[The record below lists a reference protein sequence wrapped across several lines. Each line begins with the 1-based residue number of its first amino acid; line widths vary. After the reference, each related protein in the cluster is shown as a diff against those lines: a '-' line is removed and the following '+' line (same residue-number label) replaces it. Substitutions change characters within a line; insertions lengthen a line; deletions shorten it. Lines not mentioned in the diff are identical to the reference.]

1 MNSNRFGGTPLSNKK
16 HALCF
21 VNESKTADFYSKTWN
36 DMSVE
41 EKAKLAKQLNLN
53 VPESLLRT
61 SFDDLYDDKAFEI
74 AWNIVNA
81 KLDESQV
88 SNLDLSAKLF
98 ANTHNIDEGVISW
111 VVGALVARKLWQK
124 LTKSFKNKILK
135 AAGVPEGKLNTYNG
149 LSIDKLPIMYKD
161 AVNQVLRKHGV
172 KVDESADDMSIA
184 EFAQATQDA
193 QNDVKQELLH
203 NAEPVIQ
210 EVESIDVASIP
221 QEEDS
226 LPVELIRVIREKV
239 GSNAYFAKNAS
250 GYSMQQQI
258 QNIAGMQFE
267 ETLRLGDMKVIASL
281 YWQLSY
287 EQRVKLLQLFDA
299 EEVVMESYD
308 DNLAAIIDAAKH
320 MQLDQMTLMALT
332 IQYGYDIASSI
343 NSKDAGSIAK
353 AYAKLSK
360 SQRQMLHDSLNI
372 KFVMESDNLNAD
384 GSKSVIQKKPNGKWG
399 ILGKDRKTF
408 WDADYDSEDGAKQA
422 LAAYHAG
429 SVDEAAN
436 VMQEFDKWFNKADSK
451 SYQEQFAKGDI
462 WFRPKKF
469 DALYHIKKEDW
480 PFVKD
485 MWTIYSKDT
494 YSSPMK
500 SKDGMPYQND
510 KMTTVEQVLSFVLH
524 AFADRFG
531 FAIDEALS
539 EDGKTSFSAA
549 GVAYPTSS
557 IKAILCWLCYDMCQ
571 STYQDFTQAS
581 VLFVNFKTPFDFKQL
596 NVASVVALDGTPKL
610 DDMLLP
616 TIVSTPFASGF
627 VAQLIDSTGSAT
639 LVFALDGEWCIV
651 KNPDVISDFFAKAHE
666 FATIYKASANLPNM
680 LPLLKRQPSNEV
692 GIANLYQICKRTDS
706 ANNSSTSLVHVK
718 QQIELQASP
727 SIAKQAITSPST
739 KEFLS
744 SIKTL
749 QVVPDTQ
756 LLLVNVNNK
765 ELVYLNVQKRWY
777 KLSNAQ
783 EVDKLFANIEDVDLP
798 KESVESLSQSD
809 INNILGMW
817 QIANPLAKIASVRTK
832 AAKLEVIDADKDK
845 LVVLDIKPNIDV
857 PAMLQHVDSSVVL
870 SFMYE
875 DKLYQMTVY
884 NEADIKNNFAY
895 ADVLCQSFQI

>member
-149 LSIDKLPIMYKD
+149 LPIDKLPIMYKD

-184 EFAQATQDA
+184 DFAQATQDA
-193 QNDVKQELLH
+193 QNDVKQALLH

-221 QEEDS
+221 QEELEYS

-239 GSNAYFAKNAS
+239 GSNAYFVKNAS

-281 YWQLSY
+281 YWQLTY

-308 DNLAAIIDAAKH
+308 DNLAAIIDATKH

-384 GSKSVIQKKPNGKWG
+384 GTKSVIQKKPNGKWG

-408 WDADYDSEDGAKQA
+408 WDADYDSEDDAKQA

-436 VMQEFDKWFNKADSK
+436 VMQEFDKWFNKVDSK
-451 SYQEQFAKGDI
+451 SYQEQ
-462 WFRPKKF
+462 
-469 DALYHIKKEDW
+469 
-480 PFVKD
+480 
-485 MWTIYSKDT
+485 
-494 YSSPMK
+494 
-500 SKDGMPYQND
+500 
-510 KMTTVEQVLSFVLH
+510 
-524 AFADRFG
+524 FADRFG

-627 VAQLIDSTGSAT
+627 VAQLIDSTGSVT

-651 KNPDVISDFFAKAHE
+651 KNPDVISDFFAKAE
-666 FATIYKASANLPNM
+666 SFDVIYKASANLPNM

-692 GIANLYQICKRTDS
+692 GLANLYQICKRADS

-783 EVDKLFANIEDVDLP
+783 EIDKLFANIEDVDLP

-832 AAKLEVIDADKDK
+832 AAKLEVIDADKNK

-857 PAMLQHVDSSVVL
+857 PTMLQHVDSSFVL

-884 NEADIKNNFAY
+884 NEDDIKNNFAY

>member
-149 LSIDKLPIMYKD
+149 LPIDKLPIMYKD

-184 EFAQATQDA
+184 EFAQATQDV
-193 QNDVKQELLH
+193 QNEVKQELLH

-221 QEEDS
+221 QEELEYS

-239 GSNAYFAKNAS
+239 GSNAYFVKNAS
-250 GYSMQQQI
+250 GCSMQQQI

-267 ETLRLGDMKVIASL
+267 ETLRLGDMKVIAAL

-353 AYAKLSK
+353 TYAKLSK

-384 GSKSVIQKKPNGKWG
+384 GTKSVIQKKPNGKWG

-408 WDADYDSEDGAKQA
+408 WDADYDSEDDAKQA

-429 SVDEAAN
+429 SVDE
-436 VMQEFDKWFNKADSK
+436 S
-451 SYQEQFAKGDI
+451 
-462 WFRPKKF
+462 
-469 DALYHIKKEDW
+469 
-480 PFVKD
+480 
-485 MWTIYSKDT
+485 
-494 YSSPMK
+494 
-500 SKDGMPYQND
+500 
-510 KMTTVEQVLSFVLH
+510 
-524 AFADRFG
+524 
-531 FAIDEALS
+531 LS
-539 EDGKTSFSAA
+539 EDGKTAFSAA

-651 KNPDVISDFFAKAHE
+651 KNPDVISDFFAKAE
-666 FATIYKASANLPNM
+666 SFDVIYKASANLPNM

-692 GIANLYQICKRTDS
+692 GIANLYQICKRADS

-727 SIAKQAITSPST
+727 SIAKQAITSPSA

-749 QVVPDTQ
+749 PVVPDTQ

-783 EVDKLFANIEDVDLP
+783 EIDKLFANIEDVDLP

-832 AAKLEVIDADKDK
+832 AVKLEVIDADKDK

-857 PAMLQHVDSSVVL
+857 PAMLQHVDSSFVL

-895 ADVLCQSFQI
+895 VDVLCQSFQI

>member
-98 ANTHNIDEGVISW
+98 AETHNFDEGVISW

-149 LSIDKLPIMYKD
+149 LPIDKLPIMYKD

-172 KVDESADDMSIA
+172 KVDESEDGMSIA

-193 QNDVKQELLH
+193 QNEVKQELLH

-221 QEEDS
+221 QEELEYS
-226 LPVELIRVIREKV
+226 LPVELIRIIRKKV
-239 GSNAYFAKNAS
+239 GSNAYFVKNAS

-281 YWQLSY
+281 YWQLTY

-384 GSKSVIQKKPNGKWG
+384 GAKSVIQKKPNGKWG

-408 WDADYDSEDGAKQA
+408 WDADYDSEDDAKQA

-429 SVDEAAN
+429 SVDE
-436 VMQEFDKWFNKADSK
+436 S
-451 SYQEQFAKGDI
+451 
-462 WFRPKKF
+462 
-469 DALYHIKKEDW
+469 
-480 PFVKD
+480 
-485 MWTIYSKDT
+485 
-494 YSSPMK
+494 
-500 SKDGMPYQND
+500 
-510 KMTTVEQVLSFVLH
+510 
-524 AFADRFG
+524 
-531 FAIDEALS
+531 LS

-680 LPLLKRQPSNEV
+680 LPLLKRQSSNEV
-692 GIANLYQICKRTDS
+692 GLANLYQICKRADS

-783 EVDKLFANIEDVDLP
+783 EIDKLFANIEDVDLP

-857 PAMLQHVDSSVVL
+857 PAMLQHVDSSFVL

-884 NEADIKNNFAY
+884 NEDDIKNNFAY

>member
-16 HALCF
+16 HALCV

-74 AWNIVNA
+74 AWHIVNA

-149 LSIDKLPIMYKD
+149 LPIDKLPIMYKD

-172 KVDESADDMSIA
+172 KVDESEDDMSIA

-193 QNDVKQELLH
+193 QNEVKQELLH

-221 QEEDS
+221 QEELEYS

-239 GSNAYFAKNAS
+239 GSNAYFVKNAS

-299 EEVVMESYD
+299 EEVVIESYD

-320 MQLDQMTLMALT
+320 LQLDQMSLMALT

-408 WDADYDSEDGAKQA
+408 WDADYDSEDDAKQA

-429 SVDEAAN
+429 SVDE
-436 VMQEFDKWFNKADSK
+436 S
-451 SYQEQFAKGDI
+451 
-462 WFRPKKF
+462 
-469 DALYHIKKEDW
+469 
-480 PFVKD
+480 
-485 MWTIYSKDT
+485 
-494 YSSPMK
+494 
-500 SKDGMPYQND
+500 
-510 KMTTVEQVLSFVLH
+510 
-524 AFADRFG
+524 
-531 FAIDEALS
+531 LS

-581 VLFVNFKTPFDFKQL
+581 VLFVNFKTAFDFKQL

-616 TIVSTPFASGF
+616 TIVSTPFTSGF

-692 GIANLYQICKRTDS
+692 GIANLYQICKRADS

-783 EVDKLFANIEDVDLP
+783 EIDKLFANIEDVDLP

-832 AAKLEVIDADKDK
+832 AVKLEVIDADKDK

-857 PAMLQHVDSSVVL
+857 PAMLQHVDSSFVL

-895 ADVLCQSFQI
+895 VDVLCQSFQI

>member
-149 LSIDKLPIMYKD
+149 LPIDKLPIMYKD

-172 KVDESADDMSIA
+172 KVDESEDGMSIA

-193 QNDVKQELLH
+193 QNEVKQELLH
-203 NAEPVIQ
+203 NVEPVIQ

-221 QEEDS
+221 QEELEYS

-239 GSNAYFAKNAS
+239 GNNAYFVKNAS

-281 YWQLSY
+281 YWQLTY

-308 DNLAAIIDAAKH
+308 DNLAAIIDATKH

-343 NSKDAGSIAK
+343 NSKDVGSIVK

-408 WDADYDSEDGAKQA
+408 WDVDYDSEDDAKQA

-429 SVDEAAN
+429 SVDE
-436 VMQEFDKWFNKADSK
+436 S
-451 SYQEQFAKGDI
+451 
-462 WFRPKKF
+462 
-469 DALYHIKKEDW
+469 
-480 PFVKD
+480 
-485 MWTIYSKDT
+485 
-494 YSSPMK
+494 
-500 SKDGMPYQND
+500 
-510 KMTTVEQVLSFVLH
+510 
-524 AFADRFG
+524 
-531 FAIDEALS
+531 LS
-539 EDGKTSFSAA
+539 EDVKTSFSAA

-651 KNPDVISDFFAKAHE
+651 KNPDVISDFFAKAE
-666 FATIYKASANLPNM
+666 SFDVIYKASANLPNM

-692 GIANLYQICKRTDS
+692 GLANLYQICKRADS

-727 SIAKQAITSPST
+727 SIAKQAITSPSI

-783 EVDKLFANIEDVDLP
+783 EIDKLFANIEDVDLP

-857 PAMLQHVDSSVVL
+857 PAMLQHVDSSFVL

-884 NEADIKNNFAY
+884 NEDDIKNNFAY

>member
-149 LSIDKLPIMYKD
+149 LPIDKLPIMYKD

-184 EFAQATQDA
+184 DFAQATQDA

-221 QEEDS
+221 QEELEYS

-239 GSNAYFAKNAS
+239 GSNAYFVKNAS

-281 YWQLSY
+281 YWQLTY

-308 DNLAAIIDAAKH
+308 DNLAAIIDATKH

-384 GSKSVIQKKPNGKWG
+384 GTKSVIQKKPNGKWG

-408 WDADYDSEDGAKQA
+408 WDADYDSEDDAKQA

-436 VMQEFDKWFNKADSK
+436 VMQEFDKWFNKVDSK
-451 SYQEQFAKGDI
+451 SYQEQ
-462 WFRPKKF
+462 
-469 DALYHIKKEDW
+469 
-480 PFVKD
+480 
-485 MWTIYSKDT
+485 
-494 YSSPMK
+494 
-500 SKDGMPYQND
+500 
-510 KMTTVEQVLSFVLH
+510 
-524 AFADRFG
+524 FADRFG

-627 VAQLIDSTGSAT
+627 VAQLIDSTGSVT

-651 KNPDVISDFFAKAHE
+651 KKPDVISDFFAKAE
-666 FATIYKASANLPNM
+666 SFDVIYKASANLPNM

-692 GIANLYQICKRTDS
+692 GLANLYQICKRADS

-783 EVDKLFANIEDVDLP
+783 EIDKLFANIEDVDLP

-832 AAKLEVIDADKDK
+832 AAKLEVIDADKNK

-857 PAMLQHVDSSVVL
+857 PTMLQHVDSSFVL

-884 NEADIKNNFAY
+884 NEDDIKNNFAY

>member
-149 LSIDKLPIMYKD
+149 LPIDKLPIMYKD

-172 KVDESADDMSIA
+172 KVDESEDNMSIA

-193 QNDVKQELLH
+193 QNEVKQELLH

-210 EVESIDVASIP
+210 EVESVDVASIP
-221 QEEDS
+221 QEELEYS

-239 GSNAYFAKNAS
+239 GSNGYFVKNAS
-250 GYSMQQQI
+250 GCSMQQQI

-267 ETLRLGDMKVIASL
+267 EALRLGDMKVIASL
-281 YWQLSY
+281 YWQLPC
-287 EQRVKLLQLFDA
+287 EQRTKLLQLFDA
-299 EEVVMESYD
+299 PEVVMESYD
-308 DNLAAIIDAAKH
+308 DNLAAIVEASKH
-320 MQLDQMTLMALT
+320 LQLDQMTLMALT

-343 NSKDAGSIAK
+343 NSKDVGSIAK

-408 WDADYDSEDGAKQA
+408 WDADYDSEDDAKQA

-429 SVDEAAN
+429 SVDE
-436 VMQEFDKWFNKADSK
+436 S
-451 SYQEQFAKGDI
+451 
-462 WFRPKKF
+462 
-469 DALYHIKKEDW
+469 
-480 PFVKD
+480 
-485 MWTIYSKDT
+485 
-494 YSSPMK
+494 
-500 SKDGMPYQND
+500 
-510 KMTTVEQVLSFVLH
+510 
-524 AFADRFG
+524 
-531 FAIDEALS
+531 LS
-539 EDGKTSFSAA
+539 EDDKTAFSAA

-666 FATIYKASANLPNM
+666 LATIYKASANLPNM

-692 GIANLYQICKRTDS
+692 GIANLYQICKRADS

-756 LLLVNVNNK
+756 LLFVNVNNK

-783 EVDKLFANIEDVDLP
+783 EIDKLFANIEDVDLP

-884 NEADIKNNFAY
+884 NESDIKNNFAY

>member
-149 LSIDKLPIMYKD
+149 LPIDKLPIMYKD

-193 QNDVKQELLH
+193 QNEVKQELLH

-210 EVESIDVASIP
+210 EVEPIDVASIP
-221 QEEDS
+221 QEELEYS
-226 LPVELIRVIREKV
+226 LPVELIRIIRKKV
-239 GSNAYFAKNAS
+239 GSNAYFVKNAS

-267 ETLRLGDMKVIASL
+267 ETLRLGDMQVIASL

-287 EQRVKLLQLFDA
+287 AQRIKLLQLFDA

-343 NSKDAGSIAK
+343 NSKDVGSIAK

-408 WDADYDSEDGAKQA
+408 WDADYDSEDDAKQA

-429 SVDEAAN
+429 SVDE
-436 VMQEFDKWFNKADSK
+436 S
-451 SYQEQFAKGDI
+451 
-462 WFRPKKF
+462 
-469 DALYHIKKEDW
+469 
-480 PFVKD
+480 
-485 MWTIYSKDT
+485 
-494 YSSPMK
+494 
-500 SKDGMPYQND
+500 
-510 KMTTVEQVLSFVLH
+510 
-524 AFADRFG
+524 
-531 FAIDEALS
+531 LS
-539 EDGKTSFSAA
+539 EDGKTAFSAA

-557 IKAILCWLCYDMCQ
+557 IKAILCWLCYDTCQ

-692 GIANLYQICKRTDS
+692 GLANLYQICKRADS

-727 SIAKQAITSPST
+727 SIAKQAITSPSA

-783 EVDKLFANIEDVDLP
+783 EIDKLFANIEDVDLP
-798 KESVESLSQSD
+798 KESAESLSQSD
-809 INNILGMW
+809 INSILGMW

-857 PAMLQHVDSSVVL
+857 PAMLQQVDSSFVL

-895 ADVLCQSFQI
+895 VDVLCQAFQI

>member
-1 MNSNRFGGTPLSNKK
+1 MHSNRFGGTPLSNKK

-149 LSIDKLPIMYKD
+149 LPIDKLPIMYKD

-172 KVDESADDMSIA
+172 KVDESEDDMSIA

-193 QNDVKQELLH
+193 QNEVKQELLH

-221 QEEDS
+221 QEELEYS
-226 LPVELIRVIREKV
+226 LPVELIRIIRKKV
-239 GSNAYFAKNAS
+239 GSNAYFVKNAS

-343 NSKDAGSIAK
+343 NSKDAGLIAK

-408 WDADYDSEDGAKQA
+408 WDADYDSEDDAKQA

-451 SYQEQFAKGDI
+451 SYQEQFA
-462 WFRPKKF
+462 
-469 DALYHIKKEDW
+469 
-480 PFVKD
+480 
-485 MWTIYSKDT
+485 
-494 YSSPMK
+494 
-500 SKDGMPYQND
+500 
-510 KMTTVEQVLSFVLH
+510 
-524 AFADRFG
+524 DRFG

-539 EDGKTSFSAA
+539 EDGKASFSAA

-581 VLFVNFKTPFDFKQL
+581 VLFVNFKTAFDFKQL

-692 GIANLYQICKRTDS
+692 GIANLYQICKRADS

-783 EVDKLFANIEDVDLP
+783 EIDKLFANIEDIDLP

-857 PAMLQHVDSSVVL
+857 PAMLQHVDSSFVL

-895 ADVLCQSFQI
+895 VDVLCQSFQI

>member
-135 AAGVPEGKLNTYNG
+135 AAGVPEDKLNTYNG
-149 LSIDKLPIMYKD
+149 LPIDKLPIMYKD

-193 QNDVKQELLH
+193 QNEVKQELLH
-203 NAEPVIQ
+203 NVEPVIQ

-221 QEEDS
+221 QKELEYS

-239 GSNAYFAKNAS
+239 GSNAYFVKNAS

-308 DNLAAIIDAAKH
+308 DNLAAIIEVAKH
-320 MQLDQMTLMALT
+320 LQLDQMSLMALT

-343 NSKDAGSIAK
+343 NSKDVGSIAK

-408 WDADYDSEDGAKQA
+408 WDADYDSEDDAKQA

-429 SVDEAAN
+429 SVDE
-436 VMQEFDKWFNKADSK
+436 S
-451 SYQEQFAKGDI
+451 
-462 WFRPKKF
+462 
-469 DALYHIKKEDW
+469 
-480 PFVKD
+480 
-485 MWTIYSKDT
+485 
-494 YSSPMK
+494 
-500 SKDGMPYQND
+500 
-510 KMTTVEQVLSFVLH
+510 
-524 AFADRFG
+524 
-531 FAIDEALS
+531 LS
-539 EDGKTSFSAA
+539 EDGKTAFSAA

-557 IKAILCWLCYDMCQ
+557 IKAILCWLCYDTCQ

-666 FATIYKASANLPNM
+666 FATIYKASANLPNA

-692 GIANLYQICKRTDS
+692 GLANLYQICKRADS

-727 SIAKQAITSPST
+727 SITKQAITSPST

-749 QVVPDTQ
+749 QAVPDTQ

-783 EVDKLFANIEDVDLP
+783 EIDKLFANIEDVDLP
-798 KESVESLSQSD
+798 KESAESLSQSD
-809 INNILGMW
+809 INSILGMW

-832 AAKLEVIDADKDK
+832 AAKLEVIDADKNK

-857 PAMLQHVDSSVVL
+857 PAMLQHVDSSFVL

-895 ADVLCQSFQI
+895 VDVLCQSFQI

>member
-149 LSIDKLPIMYKD
+149 LPIDKLPIMYKD
-161 AVNQVLRKHGV
+161 AVNQVLHKHGV

-193 QNDVKQELLH
+193 QNEVKQELLH

-221 QEEDS
+221 QEELEYS

-239 GSNAYFAKNAS
+239 GSNAYFVKNAS

-267 ETLRLGDMKVIASL
+267 EALRLGNMKVIASL
-281 YWQLSY
+281 YWQLPY

-320 MQLDQMTLMALT
+320 MQLDQMSLMALT

-384 GSKSVIQKKPNGKWG
+384 GSKSVIQKKSNGKWG

-408 WDADYDSEDGAKQA
+408 WDADYDSEDDAKQA

-429 SVDEAAN
+429 SVDDAAN

-451 SYQEQFAKGDI
+451 SYQEQFA
-462 WFRPKKF
+462 
-469 DALYHIKKEDW
+469 
-480 PFVKD
+480 
-485 MWTIYSKDT
+485 
-494 YSSPMK
+494 
-500 SKDGMPYQND
+500 
-510 KMTTVEQVLSFVLH
+510 
-524 AFADRFG
+524 DRFG
-531 FAIDEALS
+531 FAINEALS

-692 GIANLYQICKRTDS
+692 GIANLYQICKRADS

-783 EVDKLFANIEDVDLP
+783 EIDKLFANIEDVDLP

-832 AAKLEVIDADKDK
+832 AVKLEVIDADKDK

-857 PAMLQHVDSSVVL
+857 PAMLQHVDSSFVL

-895 ADVLCQSFQI
+895 VDVLCQSFQI

>member
-149 LSIDKLPIMYKD
+149 LPIDKLPIMYKD

-184 EFAQATQDA
+184 DFAQATQDA
-193 QNDVKQELLH
+193 QNDVKQALLH

-221 QEEDS
+221 QEELEYS

-239 GSNAYFAKNAS
+239 GSNAYFVKNAS

-281 YWQLSY
+281 YWQLTY

-308 DNLAAIIDAAKH
+308 DNLAAIIDATKH

-384 GSKSVIQKKPNGKWG
+384 GTKSVIQKKPNGKWG

-408 WDADYDSEDGAKQA
+408 WDADYDSEDDAKQA

-436 VMQEFDKWFNKADSK
+436 VMQEFDKWFNKVDSK
-451 SYQEQFAKGDI
+451 SYQEQ
-462 WFRPKKF
+462 
-469 DALYHIKKEDW
+469 
-480 PFVKD
+480 
-485 MWTIYSKDT
+485 
-494 YSSPMK
+494 
-500 SKDGMPYQND
+500 
-510 KMTTVEQVLSFVLH
+510 
-524 AFADRFG
+524 FADRFG

-627 VAQLIDSTGSAT
+627 VAQLIDSTGSVT

-651 KNPDVISDFFAKAHE
+651 KKPDVISDFFAKAE
-666 FATIYKASANLPNM
+666 SFDVIYKASANLPNM

-692 GIANLYQICKRTDS
+692 GLANLYQICKRADS

-783 EVDKLFANIEDVDLP
+783 EIDKLFANIEDVDLP

-832 AAKLEVIDADKDK
+832 AAKLEVIDADKNK

-857 PAMLQHVDSSVVL
+857 PTMLQHVDSSFVL

-884 NEADIKNNFAY
+884 NEDDIKNNFAY

>member
-149 LSIDKLPIMYKD
+149 LPIDKLPIMYKD

-193 QNDVKQELLH
+193 QNEVKQELLH

-221 QEEDS
+221 QEELEYS
-226 LPVELIRVIREKV
+226 LPVELIRIIREKV
-239 GSNAYFAKNAS
+239 GSNAYFVKNAS
-250 GYSMQQQI
+250 GCSMQQQI

-281 YWQLSY
+281 YWQLTY

-320 MQLDQMTLMALT
+320 LQLDQMSLMALT

-343 NSKDAGSIAK
+343 NSKDVGSIAK

-408 WDADYDSEDGAKQA
+408 WDADYDSEDDAKQA

-429 SVDEAAN
+429 SVDE
-436 VMQEFDKWFNKADSK
+436 S
-451 SYQEQFAKGDI
+451 
-462 WFRPKKF
+462 
-469 DALYHIKKEDW
+469 
-480 PFVKD
+480 
-485 MWTIYSKDT
+485 
-494 YSSPMK
+494 
-500 SKDGMPYQND
+500 
-510 KMTTVEQVLSFVLH
+510 
-524 AFADRFG
+524 
-531 FAIDEALS
+531 LS
-539 EDGKTSFSAA
+539 EDGKTAFSAA

-616 TIVSTPFASGF
+616 TIVSTQFASGF

-666 FATIYKASANLPNM
+666 FATIYKASANLPNA

-692 GIANLYQICKRTDS
+692 GLANLYQICKRADS

-727 SIAKQAITSPST
+727 SITKQAITSPST

-749 QVVPDTQ
+749 QAVPDTQ

-783 EVDKLFANIEDVDLP
+783 EIDKLFANIEDVDLP

-857 PAMLQHVDSSVVL
+857 PAMLQHVDSSFVL

-884 NEADIKNNFAY
+884 NEDDIKNNFAY

>member
-149 LSIDKLPIMYKD
+149 LPIDKLPIMYKD

-172 KVDESADDMSIA
+172 KVDESEDDMSIA

-193 QNDVKQELLH
+193 QNEVKQELLH

-221 QEEDS
+221 QEELEYS
-226 LPVELIRVIREKV
+226 LPVELIRIIRKKV
-239 GSNAYFAKNAS
+239 GSNAYFVKNAS

-308 DNLAAIIDAAKH
+308 DNLAAIIEVAKH
-320 MQLDQMTLMALT
+320 LQLDQMSLMALT

-408 WDADYDSEDGAKQA
+408 WDADYDSEDDAKQA

-451 SYQEQFAKGDI
+451 SYQEQ
-462 WFRPKKF
+462 
-469 DALYHIKKEDW
+469 
-480 PFVKD
+480 
-485 MWTIYSKDT
+485 
-494 YSSPMK
+494 
-500 SKDGMPYQND
+500 
-510 KMTTVEQVLSFVLH
+510 
-524 AFADRFG
+524 FADRFG

-581 VLFVNFKTPFDFKQL
+581 VLFVNLKTPFDFKQL

-692 GIANLYQICKRTDS
+692 GIANLYQICKRADS

-783 EVDKLFANIEDVDLP
+783 EIDKLFANIEDVDLP
-798 KESVESLSQSD
+798 KESAESLSQSD
-809 INNILGMW
+809 INSILGMW

-832 AAKLEVIDADKDK
+832 AVKLEVIDADKDK

-857 PAMLQHVDSSVVL
+857 PAMLQHVDSSFVL

-895 ADVLCQSFQI
+895 VDVLCQSFQI

>member
-149 LSIDKLPIMYKD
+149 LPIDKLPIMYKD

-172 KVDESADDMSIA
+172 KVDESEDDMSIA

-193 QNDVKQELLH
+193 QNEVKQELLH
-203 NAEPVIQ
+203 NAEPVMQ

-221 QEEDS
+221 QEELEYS
-226 LPVELIRVIREKV
+226 LPVELIRIIRKKV
-239 GSNAYFAKNAS
+239 GSNAYFVKNAS

-308 DNLAAIIDAAKH
+308 DNLAAIIEVAKH
-320 MQLDQMTLMALT
+320 LQLDQMSLMALT

-408 WDADYDSEDGAKQA
+408 WDADYDSEDDAKQA

-451 SYQEQFAKGDI
+451 SYQEQ
-462 WFRPKKF
+462 
-469 DALYHIKKEDW
+469 
-480 PFVKD
+480 
-485 MWTIYSKDT
+485 
-494 YSSPMK
+494 
-500 SKDGMPYQND
+500 
-510 KMTTVEQVLSFVLH
+510 
-524 AFADRFG
+524 FADRFG

-651 KNPDVISDFFAKAHE
+651 KNPDVISDFFAKAE
-666 FATIYKASANLPNM
+666 SFDVIYKASANLPNM

-692 GIANLYQICKRTDS
+692 GIANLYQICKRADS

-783 EVDKLFANIEDVDLP
+783 EIDKLFANIEDVDLP

-857 PAMLQHVDSSVVL
+857 PAMLQHVDSSFVL

-895 ADVLCQSFQI
+895 VDVLCQSFQI

>member
-149 LSIDKLPIMYKD
+149 LPIDKLPIMYKD

-172 KVDESADDMSIA
+172 KVDESEDDMSIA

-193 QNDVKQELLH
+193 QNEVKQELLH
-203 NAEPVIQ
+203 NVEPVIQ

-221 QEEDS
+221 QEELEYS

-239 GSNAYFAKNAS
+239 GSNAYFVKNAS
-250 GYSMQQQI
+250 GYSMQRQI

-281 YWQLSY
+281 YWQLTY

-408 WDADYDSEDGAKQA
+408 WDADYDSEDDAKQA

-429 SVDEAAN
+429 SVDE
-436 VMQEFDKWFNKADSK
+436 S
-451 SYQEQFAKGDI
+451 
-462 WFRPKKF
+462 
-469 DALYHIKKEDW
+469 
-480 PFVKD
+480 
-485 MWTIYSKDT
+485 
-494 YSSPMK
+494 
-500 SKDGMPYQND
+500 
-510 KMTTVEQVLSFVLH
+510 
-524 AFADRFG
+524 
-531 FAIDEALS
+531 LS

-692 GIANLYQICKRTDS
+692 GLANLYQICKRADS

-783 EVDKLFANIEDVDLP
+783 EIDKLFANIEDVDLP
-798 KESVESLSQSD
+798 KESAESLSQSD
-809 INNILGMW
+809 INSILGMW

-857 PAMLQHVDSSVVL
+857 PAMLQHVDSSFVL

-895 ADVLCQSFQI
+895 VDVLCQSFQI

>member
-149 LSIDKLPIMYKD
+149 LTIDKLPIMYKD

-184 EFAQATQDA
+184 EFAQATQDV
-193 QNDVKQELLH
+193 QNEVKQELLH

-221 QEEDS
+221 QEELEYS

-239 GSNAYFAKNAS
+239 GSNAYFVKNAS

-281 YWQLSY
+281 YWQLTY

-308 DNLAAIIDAAKH
+308 DNLAAIIEVAKH
-320 MQLDQMTLMALT
+320 LQLDQMSLMALT

-384 GSKSVIQKKPNGKWG
+384 GTKSVIQKKPNGKWG

-408 WDADYDSEDGAKQA
+408 WDADYDSEDDAKQA

-429 SVDEAAN
+429 SVDE
-436 VMQEFDKWFNKADSK
+436 S
-451 SYQEQFAKGDI
+451 
-462 WFRPKKF
+462 
-469 DALYHIKKEDW
+469 
-480 PFVKD
+480 
-485 MWTIYSKDT
+485 
-494 YSSPMK
+494 
-500 SKDGMPYQND
+500 
-510 KMTTVEQVLSFVLH
+510 
-524 AFADRFG
+524 
-531 FAIDEALS
+531 LS
-539 EDGKTSFSAA
+539 EDGKTAFSAA

-651 KNPDVISDFFAKAHE
+651 KNPDVISDFFAKAE
-666 FATIYKASANLPNM
+666 SFDVIYKASANLPNM

-692 GIANLYQICKRTDS
+692 GIANLCQICKRADS

-727 SIAKQAITSPST
+727 SIAKQAITSPSA

-749 QVVPDTQ
+749 PVVPDTQ

-783 EVDKLFANIEDVDLP
+783 EIDKLFANIEDVDLP

-832 AAKLEVIDADKDK
+832 AVKLEVIDADKDK

-857 PAMLQHVDSSVVL
+857 PAMLQHVDSSFVL

-895 ADVLCQSFQI
+895 VDVLCQSFQI

>member
-88 SNLDLSAKLF
+88 SNLELSAKLF

-149 LSIDKLPIMYKD
+149 LPIDKLPIMYKD

-172 KVDESADDMSIA
+172 KVDESEDDMSIA

-193 QNDVKQELLH
+193 QNEVKQELLH

-221 QEEDS
+221 QEELEYS
-226 LPVELIRVIREKV
+226 LPVELIRIIRKKV
-239 GSNAYFAKNAS
+239 GSNAYFVKNAS

-258 QNIAGMQFE
+258 QHIAGMQFE
-267 ETLRLGDMKVIASL
+267 ETLRFGDMKGIASL

-320 MQLDQMTLMALT
+320 LQLDQMSLMALT

-360 SQRQMLHDSLNI
+360 SQHQMLHDSLNI

-408 WDADYDSEDGAKQA
+408 WDADYDSEDDAKQA

-451 SYQEQFAKGDI
+451 SYQEQFA
-462 WFRPKKF
+462 
-469 DALYHIKKEDW
+469 
-480 PFVKD
+480 
-485 MWTIYSKDT
+485 
-494 YSSPMK
+494 
-500 SKDGMPYQND
+500 
-510 KMTTVEQVLSFVLH
+510 
-524 AFADRFG
+524 DRFG

-539 EDGKTSFSAA
+539 EDGKTAFSAA

-557 IKAILCWLCYDMCQ
+557 IKAILCWLCYDTCQ

-581 VLFVNFKTPFDFKQL
+581 VLFVNFKTAFDFKQL

-616 TIVSTPFASGF
+616 TIVSTPFTSGF

-692 GIANLYQICKRTDS
+692 GIANLYQICKRADS

-783 EVDKLFANIEDVDLP
+783 EIDKLFANIEDVDLP

-832 AAKLEVIDADKDK
+832 AVKLEVIDADKDK

-857 PAMLQHVDSSVVL
+857 PAMLHHVDSSFVL

-895 ADVLCQSFQI
+895 VDVLCQSFQI

>member
-53 VPESLLRT
+53 VPESLLRM
-61 SFDDLYDDKAFEI
+61 SFDDLYDGKAFEI

-81 KLDESQV
+81 KLDESQI

-98 ANTHNIDEGVISW
+98 ANTHNIDEDVISW

-149 LSIDKLPIMYKD
+149 LPIDKLPIMYKD

-172 KVDESADDMSIA
+172 KVDDSEDDMSIA

-193 QNDVKQELLH
+193 QNEVKQELLH

-221 QEEDS
+221 QEELEYS
-226 LPVELIRVIREKV
+226 LPVELIRVIRKKV
-239 GSNAYFAKNAS
+239 GSNAYFVKNAS

-343 NSKDAGSIAK
+343 NSKDVGSIAK

-408 WDADYDSEDGAKQA
+408 WDADYDSEDDAKQA

-436 VMQEFDKWFNKADSK
+436 IMQEFDKWFNKADSK
-451 SYQEQFAKGDI
+451 SYQEQ
-462 WFRPKKF
+462 
-469 DALYHIKKEDW
+469 
-480 PFVKD
+480 
-485 MWTIYSKDT
+485 
-494 YSSPMK
+494 
-500 SKDGMPYQND
+500 
-510 KMTTVEQVLSFVLH
+510 
-524 AFADRFG
+524 FADRFG

-692 GIANLYQICKRTDS
+692 GIANLYQICKRADS

-727 SIAKQAITSPST
+727 SIAKQAITSPSA

-783 EVDKLFANIEDVDLP
+783 EIDKLFANIEDVDLP

-832 AAKLEVIDADKDK
+832 AVKLEVIDADKDK

-857 PAMLQHVDSSVVL
+857 PAMLQHVDSSFVL

-895 ADVLCQSFQI
+895 VDVLCQSFQI